1 MGWYGELFTIT
12 SLLQQQRGGNN
23 KICGITI
30 ILNDSSIYP
39 TTRRIRGRRGFAH
52 VAPVERFIGRM
63 GNVIVVIY
71 PLTFCRPFTS
81 EVRMD

>member
-1 MGWYGELFTIT
+1 MFLQYIPPREGSGE
-12 SLLQQQRGGNN
+12 
-23 KICGITI
+23 
-30 ILNDSSIYP
+30 
-39 TTRRIRGRRGFAH
+39 RRGFAH
-52 VAPVERFIGRM
+52 VAPVERFIGQM